1 MSFVIVRLPMFISV
15 LKLEAELMIFEL
27 AVFQGER
34 EIRGLDSLAWMCSMP
49 LVHCIFKPVETVFW
63 E

>member
-1 MSFVIVRLPMFISV
+1 MFISV